1 MLVSISYTNQG
12 GSYRKN
18 GLPWSFH
25 ILCGYLQTDKSQVLK
40 IKKKNANSQSKWK
53 GTKNL

>member
-1 MLVSISYTNQG
+1 MSQVISYTNQG
-12 GSYRKN
+12 SSYRKN

-25 ILCGYLQTDKSQVLK
+25 ILCGYLQTVKSEVLK
-40 IKKKNANSQSKWK
+40 IKKKYANSHIKWK